1 MRLLRSFVILIFLAT
16 AGTVT
21 LGIWSALLNSDRKE
35 LLLVPS
41 SAAADA
47 GKTAPPAPAA
57 LKAAPAAA
65 PAVVA
70 TASPP
75 PARIL
80 PQPAL
85 VPASEVAARPVEPS
99 AFDPLDLTPRQ
110 AALIEQSYSYGQ
122 AIRRREETLAMRERA
137 LEMARLE
144 LDRRLD
150 VARKTL
156 EQASASQRA
165 AVESELEGKRK
176 ELLAKQSEITQREE
190 SLKALATKIRED
202 ATQKTEKAIAAYR
215 SMKPKKVAAVL
226 SQMDAV
232 EAATVLYLLP
242 DEQRAKVVS
251 ELDPTVAGA
260 LLRTPFASE
269 FAKLS
274 ASAK

>member
-1 MRLLRSFVILIFLAT
+1 
-16 AGTVT
+16 
-21 LGIWSALLNSDRKE
+21 
-35 LLLVPS
+35 
-41 SAAADA
+41 
-47 GKTAPPAPAA
+47 
-57 LKAAPAAA
+57 
-65 PAVVA
+65 
-70 TASPP
+70 
-75 PARIL
+75 
-80 PQPAL
+80 
-85 VPASEVAARPVEPS
+85 
-99 AFDPLDLTPRQ
+99 
-110 AALIEQSYSYGQ
+110 
-122 AIRRREETLAMRERA
+122 MRERA